1 MDDTHGARFVP
12 LTRVGEPF
20 LAGIL
25 AARLESE
32 GIDVRLHGEA
42 FGPYPVTVGEM
53 AQTEIWVLEDRV
65 EEASRILIEVEAHS
79 TVHRA
84 DPDRKE
90 PSALPE
96 VQVVAIVVG
105 FILAL
110 TVIFWLVRV
119 Y

>member
-1 MDDTHGARFVP
+1 MDEAPGARFVP

-25 AARLESE
+25 AARLQSE

-42 FGPYPVTVGEM
+42 LGPYPVTVGEM

-65 EEASRILIEVEAHS
+65 DEASRILIEAEAQS
-79 TVHRA
+79 TVDRA
-84 DPDRKE
+84 DPDRNE
-90 PSALPE
+90 PTTIPE
-96 VQVVAIVVG
+96 LRIVAVTIG
-105 FILAL
+105 FILLL
-110 TVIFWLVRV
+110 TVMFWLVRV